1 MKKKILIVDDDSDIL
16 VFLRTFFEKKGF
28 EVLTVDTG
36 FDCIKE
42 LECGFNGIVL
52 MDLMMPFMDG
62 WDTIKEIVKK
72 GLSKNVTISIITACE
87 STNSSKMKDIE
98 PYIYTFNSKPF
109 DLKKL
114 VDDFKKLN

>member
-1 MKKKILIVDDDSDIL
+1 LESGSIIIVPP
-16 VFLRTFFEKKGF
+16 FW
-28 EVLTVDTG
+28 
-36 FDCIKE
+36 
-42 LECGFNGIVL
+42 LESNS
-52 MDLMMPFMDG
+52 
-62 WDTIKEIVKK
+62 WKRDTIKEIVKK